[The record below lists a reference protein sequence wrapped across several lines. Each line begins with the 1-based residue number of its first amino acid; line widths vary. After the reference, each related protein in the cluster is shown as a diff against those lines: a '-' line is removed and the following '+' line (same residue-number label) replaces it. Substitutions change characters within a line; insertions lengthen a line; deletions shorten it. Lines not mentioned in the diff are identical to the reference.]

1 MNKEQMPK
9 KGELFVFEKSGIFN
23 EQIGLFTKYWLYPW
37 KEVISYLRTTQD
49 IDDGIIAL
57 CELFTLIIP
66 DPLSHLIYGLA
77 NWHRQA
83 VELDGWL
90 RTSLAENCKLGLFFP
105 ENKSPIWKWIFI
117 VQEVLLKQEDL
128 FEMRKRDDAEE
139 KSRSF
144 WLISKYFHNVYR
156 SGNFLGALSRLKSE
170 CDTSRLDFKM
180 GTILL
185 QRTNDD
191 DV

>member
-1 MNKEQMPK
+1 MERSNFVPENDPRYWWWYYCTLRTVYFDHTRSPLSLDLWACKLTQAGSRAWWMITYLSCW
-9 KGELFVFEKSGIFN
+9 EL
-23 EQIGLFTKYWLYPW
+23 QIGT
-37 KEVISYLRTTQD
+37 
-49 IDDGIIAL
+49 
-57 CELFTLIIP
+57 
-66 DPLSHLIYGLA
+66 
-77 NWHRQA
+77 
-83 VELDGWL
+83 
-90 RTSLAENCKLGLFFP
+90 FFP

-191 DV
+191 DDV